1 MKNGLKI
8 IKRPILSEK
17 STTLAEKNNQVVF
30 EVAADATKPQIKEA
44 VESFFKV
51 KIAAINTIRQP
62 GKAYR
67 TRSNERKTATW
78 KKAIVTLKQGEKI
91 EFFKGV

>member
-1 MKNGLKI
+1 MQNGLKI
-8 IKRPILSEK
+8 IKRPVLSEK
-17 STTLAEKNNQVVF
+17 STVQAEKDNKVVF
-30 EVAADATKPQIKEA
+30 EVAAESTKTQIRAA

-51 KIAAINTIRQP
+51 KVKAVNTVRLP

-67 TRSNERKTATW
+67 TKSGDRKTATW

>member
-1 MKNGLKI
+1 MENGLSI

-17 STTLAEKNNQVVF
+17 STQRAEAFNQVAF
-30 EVAADATKPQIKEA
+30 EVMASATKPQIRKA

-51 KIAAINTIRQP
+51 KVQAVNTVLVP
-62 GKAYR
+62 GKTYR
-67 TRSNERKTATW
+67 TRTGEKKSATW
-78 KKAIVTLKQGEKI
+78 KKAVVTLKQGEKI